1 MNKLVG
7 MVYKLYII
15 FFGTLV
21 RKMPFIESIFLL
33 CKISNISFLKYQALQ
48 EKEVRKRYHL

>member
-1 MNKLVG
+1 MNRLVG

-15 FFGTLV
+15 FFGALA
-21 RKMPFIESIFLL
+21 RKMLFIESIFLL